1 MKALTP
7 RTTTHTLLQNT
18 DGGNGSSSG
27 GGNSKEGKEGDLKE
41 GKDNIGND
49 EKGGG
54 EGKQMDNEHV
64 MNRKAI
70 KEKSATAGRRD

>member
-7 RTTTHTLLQNT
+7 RTTTHTLLQNA

-27 GGNSKEGKEGDLKE
+27 SSSKEGKEADLKE
-41 GKDNIGND
+41 GKDSIGND
-49 EKGGG
+49 EKGVG
-54 EGKQMDNEHV
+54 EGKQMDNEPV